1 MGNGNES
8 LRKEGMSTNSLGWE
22 MFEISSDLFFPAQL
36 PRKIIPK
43 KNNQT
48 IAFFRLRVLNSRRP
62 HAYFLDCVPL
72 PPSFIPIWYFNALE
86 GNKIDLLTKPINQLI
101 PDRRVFWRIR

>member
-43 KNNQT
+43 KIIKQ
-48 IAFFRLRVLNSRRP
+48 
-62 HAYFLDCVPL
+62 
-72 PPSFIPIWYFNALE
+72 
-86 GNKIDLLTKPINQLI
+86 LLFSGLGY
-101 PDRRVFWRIR
+101 

>member
-48 IAFFRLRVLNSRRP
+48 IAFFV
-62 HAYFLDCVPL
+62 A
-72 PPSFIPIWYFNALE
+72 
-86 GNKIDLLTKPINQLI
+86 
-101 PDRRVFWRIR
+101 